1 MQLLHIAKSRH
12 IDAPGQ
18 HEAECG
24 AVDGWISVRSIN
36 EDAQGG
42 NNIQGEEAAP
52 DYEAEGRAASNRD
65 SNADRPSGHT
75 ARATP
80 RRGKPAAVCCNCVSK
95 VLEKQRSMHAWVKS
109 AAAQLGWQVTEEEEG
124 EWIASDTRKAHIED
138 AAIDSECREY
148 AVVTRLGDGRL
159 EALSQE
165 FASRELAETELSW
178 MCADDFYRDRHPLV
192 GTRAPRP
199 WVPVDESKDQ

>member
-24 AVDGWISVRSIN
+24 AVDGWISARSIN
-36 EDAQGG
+36 GDTLED
-42 NNIQGEEAAP
+42 AP
-52 DYEAEGRAASNRD
+52 DYVAEGRFASNRD
-65 SNADRPSGHT
+65 SDADQPSEHT
-75 ARATP
+75 TRATP
-80 RRGKPAAVCCNCVSK
+80 RRCKHAAVCCNCVSK
-95 VLEKQRSMHAWVKS
+95 VLEKQRSMNAWIKS
-109 AAAQLGWQVTEEEEG
+109 AAAQLGWQVTEEG
-124 EWIASDTRKAHIED
+124 EWIASDTRKAHIEG
-138 AAIDSECREY
+138 AATDSERREY

-165 FASRELAETELSW
+165 FASRELAETELRW
-178 MCADDFYRDRHPLV
+178 MRADDFYRDQHPLV

-199 WVPVDESKDQ
+199 WVPVDESKDE

>member
-24 AVDGWISVRSIN
+24 AVDGWISARSIN
-36 EDAQGG
+36 GDTLGG
-42 NNIQGEEAAP
+42 NNIQGEDAP
-52 DYEAEGRAASNRD
+52 DYVAEGRFASNRD
-65 SNADRPSGHT
+65 SDADRPSANT
-75 ARATP
+75 TRATP
-80 RRGKPAAVCCNCVSK
+80 RRCKPAAVCCNCVSK
-95 VLEKQRSMHAWVKS
+95 VLEKQRSMNAWVKS
-109 AAAQLGWQVTEEEEG
+109 AAAQLGWQVTEEG
-124 EWIASDTRKAHIED
+124 EWIASDTRKAHIEG
-138 AAIDSECREY
+138 AATDSERREY

-165 FASRELAETELSW
+165 FTTRELAETELRW
-178 MCADDFYRDRHPLV
+178 MRADDFYRDRHPLV

-199 WVPVDESKDQ
+199 WVPVDESKDK